1 MDLFNQNHSLKNN
14 LLPFDGEVYYYG
26 LVFSKAI
33 KVHYFDSLLN
43 SIAWK
48 NDEVFMFGKRIVTKR
63 EVAWYGDKE
72 FEYTY
77 SKIKRK
83 ALLWSKELLEIKL
96 LVENETNETYNSC
109 LLNLYHDESE
119 GMGWHSDDEKQLK
132 HEAAIASVSFGAE
145 RNFSFKHK
153 KTKDKISI
161 LLQNGSLLLMK
172 GATQTN
178 WLHQIPKTKYKK
190 GPRINLTFRTILE

>member
-1 MDLFNQNHSLKNN
+1 M
-14 LLPFDGEVYYYG
+14 
-26 LVFSKAI
+26 
-33 KVHYFDSLLN
+33 HYFDSLLN
-43 SIAWK
+43 SIVWK

>member
-14 LLPFDGEVYYYG
+14 ILPFDGEVYYYG

-33 KVHYFDSLLN
+33 KLHYFDSLLN

>member
-14 LLPFDGEVYYYG
+14 ILPFDGEVYYYG
-26 LVFSKAI
+26 LIFNKAI